1 MHPPTLQFEVGVGDG
16 VKNFRKVFAGG
27 QKFLFILVGRV
38 GLIIGGSRNFKEKF
52 TLRELEI
59 PINMFY
65 HVYHI
70 KIFSF
75 PLFIFQAL

>member
-1 MHPPTLQFEVGVGDG
+1 MVLKILEKYLLGVR
-16 VKNFRKVFAGG
+16 NFY
-27 QKFLFILVGRV
+27 LFWWRGE

-75 PLFIFQAL
+75 PFFIFQAL

>member
-1 MHPPTLQFEVGVGDG
+1 MVLKILEKYLLGVRNFYLFWWGGGG
-16 VKNFRKVFAGG
+16 V
-27 QKFLFILVGRV
+27 
-38 GLIIGGSRNFKEKF
+38 IIGGVTEVEKF

-59 PINMFY
+59 PINTFY

-75 PLFIFQAL
+75 PFFIFQAL